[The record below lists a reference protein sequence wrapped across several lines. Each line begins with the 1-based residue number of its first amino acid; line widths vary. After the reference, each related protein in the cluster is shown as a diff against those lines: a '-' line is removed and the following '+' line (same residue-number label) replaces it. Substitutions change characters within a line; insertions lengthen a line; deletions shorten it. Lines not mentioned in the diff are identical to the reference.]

1 MNIQQMI
8 RQSSLYSLGLL
19 GLTLFASPVAAQ
31 VFDSGPSDPALFD
44 TVINVPTDPNI
55 GADESIGSDGLTTQL
70 NLSDGGDV
78 GNRVTVQS
86 GSEVNISG
94 GEVGNT
100 LTVASG
106 GEVNISGGTTSSRL
120 TAQSGSEV
128 NISGGAMS
136 GFFVS
141 EAGSVV
147 NITGGSA
154 DFPFSVGQLLV
165 SGEVNISGEAFVP
178 SVQTASGS
186 EVNISG
192 GSVNS
197 ADAVSG
203 SVVTVSGGSIELV
216 TAAAGSEV
224 NVSGGSTTIFALS
237 ESVVNLSVRDAFL
250 DGVLVSGLSRD
261 SAVTI
266 SERAGVLTGWLVDGS
281 DFSFELNP
289 APVDFNLRQ
298 DFFDPDATLTVTL
311 GTTLLLGDVNLDEVV
326 TFADI
331 PPFIQVLG
339 GGSFQAEADINLD
352 HFVNFADIPAFIEI
366 LVAQ

>member
-1 MNIQQMI
+1 MDIQQVI
-8 RQSSLYSLGLL
+8 GRSSLCLLSLL
-19 GLTLFASPVAAQ
+19 GLTLLASPVAAQ

-55 GADESIGSDGLTTQL
+55 GDDESIGSDGLTTQL

-141 EAGSVV
+141 ETGSVV
-147 NITGGSA
+147 NITGGST
-154 DFPFSVGQLLV
+154 DFPFSVGRLLV

-178 SVQTASGS
+178 SVSNTSGS

-192 GSVNS
+192 GSVGTS
-197 ADAVSG
+197 DAASG
-203 SVVTVSGGSIELV
+203 SVVNVSGGSVDVVL
-216 TAAAGSEV
+216 AASGSEV
-224 NVSGGSTTIFALS
+224 NVSGGSTTLFAGS
-237 ESVVNLSVRDAFL
+237 GSVVNLSVRDAFL

-266 SERAGVLTGWLVDGS
+266 PERAGVLAGWLADGS

-289 APVDFNLRQ
+289 APVDISLRQ
-298 DFFDPDATLTVTL
+298 DFFDPEATLTVTL
-311 GTTLLLGDVNLDEVV
+311 GTTLLLGDVNLDSEVN
-326 TFADI
+326 FEDI
-331 PPFIQVLG
+331 PDFIVAL
-339 GGSFQAEADINLD
+339 SATYIEIADINQD
-352 HFVNFADIPAFIEI
+352 YEVNFGDIAPFIEI
-366 LVAQ
+366 LTAQ